1 MNGSRTVIDLSSA
14 AAVDRSITGSKAGV
28 LAELTQAGF
37 PVPQGF
43 VVTVAPGSRDVQAA
57 AITDAAQR
65 AGPGPYAVRS
75 SAAAED
81 LPGASY
87 AGMYESYLDVEPDRL
102 REAILRCAESAT
114 TPRVSAYQSHRAPG
128 DRDGDPG
135 MAVLVQQM
143 VAAAAAG
150 VAFTAN
156 PVTGNREETVVSA
169 VRGLGERLVSGT
181 SIGEEWIVRGGAA
194 MVTHPSIDGDV
205 LDRAQAAAVAELAGR
220 AARHLGAPQDIEWA
234 IDQDGHLYLLQARPI
249 TALPAPVT
257 WQAPGPGY
265 WMRNLRLGEW
275 LPEAMTPL
283 FADWLLDRIE
293 AGYLDG
299 QRATLGAVV
308 PFPYATVNGWYY
320 NALPTPTPGLLAR
333 LIVESRG
340 RAPWLLFN
348 ALGRV
353 STNPVGASRALLADL
368 EERWRSDVL
377 PAYRRLVDAG
387 QRQVDTA
394 DPTRLR
400 NIVDHVSR
408 MAGEYLWS
416 LAIVGGSAWKMESRL
431 TVISRTHGLIPGTI
445 DNTQVLLTGLPGTQA
460 TVPAHAVQSLDWYHS
475 TAGELGTSHSHTSY
489 DANLTRAATRVA
501 AEQAISTSL
510 RDMPRQRVTFGRLLR
525 TVQRYTT
532 VREEQARDL
541 TLGWPLLRRC
551 AHRLGDHL
559 TTRGVID
566 QRTQLFFLTLEE
578 LTSALDGDPTPRAEA
593 ADSRRAAWEKQR
605 RLVAPLTLGQPP
617 RFIGDPIARAVN
629 TARTHTPPE
638 AAIIGQP
645 ASAGRATG
653 PVRIITGPE
662 DLAHFTTGD
671 VLVARSTAPA
681 WTPLFARAAAVVTDG
696 GTLAA
701 HASLVAR
708 EYGIPAVVG
717 TGDATAR
724 LHDGQLV
731 TVDGGAGTVEWA

>member
-1 MNGSRTVIDLSSA
+1 M
-14 AAVDRSITGSKAGV
+14 
-28 LAELTQAGF
+28 
-37 PVPQGF
+37 
-43 VVTVAPGSRDVQAA
+43 
-57 AITDAAQR
+57 
-65 AGPGPYAVRS
+65 
-75 SAAAED
+75 
-81 LPGASY
+81 
-87 AGMYESYLDVEPDRL
+87 
-102 REAILRCAESAT
+102 
-114 TPRVSAYQSHRAPG
+114 QS
-128 DRDGDPG
+128 
-135 MAVLVQQM
+135 
-143 VAAAAAG
+143 
-150 VAFTAN
+150 
-156 PVTGNREETVVSA
+156 E
-169 VRGLGERLVSGT
+169 
-181 SIGEEWIVRGGAA
+181 
-194 MVTHPSIDGDV
+194 
-205 LDRAQAAAVAELAGR
+205 
-220 AARHLGAPQDIEWA
+220 
-234 IDQDGHLYLLQARPI
+234 
-249 TALPAPVT
+249 
-257 WQAPGPGY
+257 
-265 WMRNLRLGEW
+265 
-275 LPEAMTPL
+275 
-283 FADWLLDRIE
+283 
-293 AGYLDG
+293 
-299 QRATLGAVV
+299 
-308 PFPYATVNGWYY
+308 
-320 NALPTPTPGLLAR
+320 
-333 LIVESRG
+333 
-340 RAPWLLFN
+340 
-348 ALGRV
+348 
-353 STNPVGASRALLADL
+353 
-368 EERWRSDVL
+368 
-377 PAYRRLVDAG
+377 
-387 QRQVDTA
+387 
-394 DPTRLR
+394 
-400 NIVDHVSR
+400 
-408 MAGEYLWS
+408 
-416 LAIVGGSAWKMESRL
+416 
-431 TVISRTHGLIPGTI
+431 
-445 DNTQVLLTGLPGTQA
+445 
-460 TVPAHAVQSLDWYHS
+460 
-475 TAGELGTSHSHTSY
+475 GELGL
-489 DANLTRAATRVA
+489 DGAP
-501 AEQAISTSL
+501 
-510 RDMPRQRVTFGRLLR
+510 RDDVLGVLEAHVVVGQGHRLLR

-629 TARTHTPPE
+629 AARTHTPPE